1 METIRTVKSE
11 APGNCRGCYYAEM
24 NAGKD
29 DATCIKWDLTK
40 KACYCRNDEIYK
52 LGDKPF
58 LEHFDDAILF
68 GSSYMYWGIIYIY
81 FAFRKTFRKR

>member
-1 METIRTVKSE
+1 METIRTAKSE
-11 APGNCRGCYYAEM
+11 APGSCRGCYYSEM
-24 NAGKD
+24 KAGQD
-29 DATCIKWDLTK
+29 DATCIKWDLTR

-52 LGDKPF
+52 FEDKPF